1 MEGTLIRQGLLQLL
15 GLEPLTGSKEFPKII
30 LKNAR
35 EDKKLY
41 NMESNCL
48 NLFTSSQNDA

>member
-1 MEGTLIRQGLLQLL
+1 MEETQIRQGLLQLL
-15 GLEPLTGSKEFPKII
+15 GSEPLTGSKEFPKII

-35 EDKKLY
+35 EEKKLY
-41 NMESNCL
+41 NMEPNCL